1 MFTAHFCLS
10 LTNKALLF
18 ISTINSSV
26 VIWSGQGTTGGKFVG
41 FSLFTNEASSS
52 SCYFS
57 EDFASSSINASDTTW
72 DDVTI
77 DSSSE
82 IDFNSEVCSLFNG
95 WTFGLSSHKTF
106 SFSSTAIDAKTVN
119 GTWFSSSRVSSE
131 PSITASDLLPV
142 LSMTEEI
149 N

>member
-1 MFTAHFCLS
+1 M
-10 LTNKALLF
+10 
-18 ISTINSSV
+18 
-26 VIWSGQGTTGGKFVG
+26 
-41 FSLFTNEASSS
+41 FTNEDSSS

-57 EDFASSSINASDTTW
+57 EDTSGTIWGNF
-72 DDVTI
+72 TI

-82 IDFNSEVCSLFNG
+82 VAS
-95 WTFGLSSHKTF
+95 K
-106 SFSSTAIDAKTVN
+106 
-119 GTWFSSSRVSSE
+119 FSSSWVSSE